1 MIMFPAKSKIRKAR
15 AIFLDRDGVINKEIG
30 QLSDI
35 KDFLLYS
42 FSARAIK
49 KINQSGYLAVI
60 ITNQPMIAKGFM
72 TKNGLRAIHQKMETE
87 LGFQDAKID
96 AIYYC
101 PHHPERGFPGEVK
114 KLKIKCKCRK
124 PEIGMIKKAV
134 KDFNIDL
141 KRSFFIG
148 DASVDIKTA
157 KNAGIR
163 FIGVKTGYACK
174 DGKYPIDE
182 KILLYSNL
190 LKAVEGIINRSV
202 AK

>member
-1 MIMFPAKSKIRKAR
+1 MMTMLQAKSKPHKTK
-15 AIFLDRDGVINKEIG
+15 AIFLDRDGVINKEVG

-35 KDFLLYS
+35 KDFLMYG
-42 FSARAIK
+42 FAARAVK
-49 KINQSGYLAVI
+49 KINQSGYLAVV

-72 TKNGLRAIHQKMETE
+72 TERDLRTIHQKMESQLK
-87 LGFQDAKID
+87 LGGSRLD

-101 PHHPERGFPGEVK
+101 PHHPERGFKGEVK

-124 PEIGMIKKAV
+124 PEVGMIKKAV

-141 KRSFFIG
+141 KQSFFIG
-148 DASVDIKTA
+148 DASTDAKTA

-163 FIGVKTGYACK
+163 FVGVKTGYTCK

-190 LKAVEGIINRSV
+190 LKAVEGII
-202 AK
+202 KL

>member
-42 FSARAIK
+42 FSPHAIK

-72 TKNGLRAIHQKMETE
+72 TKKDLRAIHQKMKTE

-101 PHHPERGFPGEVK
+101 PHHPE
-114 KLKIKCKCRK
+114 
-124 PEIGMIKKAV
+124 
-134 KDFNIDL
+134 
-141 KRSFFIG
+141 KRE
-148 DASVDIKTA
+148 TR
-157 KNAGIR
+157 NGIHLNR
-163 FIGVKTGYACK
+163 RIINQRK
-174 DGKYPIDE
+174 DGITTTGK
-182 KILLYSNL
+182 
-190 LKAVEGIINRSV
+190 
-202 AK
+202 